1 MTSDPPEQAP
11 SVAALFDLLSHRRR
25 RMIMLIVAGSPET
38 GVRLRT
44 LAETLYA
51 IEHDVTPTNAPTRPV
66 TNLHSNIKRSHLE
79 LLCDTGC
86 VTQDAADRLH
96 PGPLLPW
103 ALVVITVGMLL
114 GADH

>member
-1 MTSDPPEQAP
+1 MSSDQPEQART
-11 SVAALFDLLSHRRR
+11 VAALFDLLSHRRR
-25 RMIMLIVAGSPET
+25 RLIVVIVAGAPET

-66 TNLHSNIKRSHLE
+66 TNLQTNIKQSHLE

-86 VTQDAADRLH
+86 VTQGAADRLH
-96 PGPLLPW
+96 PGPRLPW
-103 ALVVITVGMLL
+103 ALAVIAVGML
-114 GADH
+114 GVHA